1 MQIEKRDLLANSLDS
16 FDQLAS
22 HGRPLRAFH
31 DFLPIYFPPLS
42 RDEDEDPPAG
52 V

>member
-1 MQIEKRDLLANSLDS
+1 MQIEKRDLLANGLDS

-42 RDEDEDPPAG
+42 PDEDEDPPAG